1 MNRFFKKHTRTIFYG
16 SWFLLGLLQSIFT
29 EVQDDEAYYWVYAHY
44 LDWGYFDHPPMIA
57 LLIKIGTF
65 FFKGAL
71 AVRIVPLLL
80 NTATIYL
87 TEKITSPK
95 NPFLFY
101 TIVLSVAV
109 LQISGFVAV
118 PDVPLM
124 FFTALFFLVYNNY
137 LQRSSW
143 RNALL
148 LGVVAAL
155 LLYSKYHAVL
165 LLFFILLSNFELLR
179 NAKIYAAGFLALLLF
194 APHLWW
200 QYQHNWLSFRYHLF
214 ESNVNPYK
222 FSYTTDYILGQ
233 ALLAG
238 PIAGFFLWPASFLYR
253 TKNLFERSLKFTA
266 VGFFVFFLL
275 STLKGKVEPNWTSP
289 AIVPV
294 MVLAHEYLQEKA
306 GWRKWLVRLLPVTM
320 ALVIAFRFV
329 MIFDVLPVQ
338 AIVERYH
345 AWKGWPQEIQRKTGS
360 ELFVFNNNY
369 QRASKFWFYS
379 GKTTYSMNKFDDRR
393 NNYNFWPV
401 EDSVLGKPVY
411 ILDIYELQNYPAMIQ
426 TPLYT
431 VGYRYDSS
439 YNSFAKIT
447 FSAKDKLLNEN
458 DSLRLDFAVTVPPD
472 YQTYILEHPGVNP
485 KIALGFF
492 DGQNMIKY
500 IELPFALQDVVQKNI
515 RSLSVLPQVKPG
527 DYFMRFGIM
536 TDSKLYS
543 HNSEKIKLTV
553 LKPDLRR

>member
-1 MNRFFKKHTRTIFYG
+1 MNRFLQKHHRTIFYTA
-16 SWFLLGLLQSIFT
+16 WFLLGLLQSIFT
-29 EVQDDEAYYWVYAHY
+29 ELQDDEAYYWVYAHY

-57 LLIKIGTF
+57 LLIKIGTLF
-65 FFKGAL
+65 LHGAL
-71 AVRIVPLLL
+71 AVRILPLLL

-87 TEKITSPK
+87 TEKLTGPK

-101 TIVLSVAV
+101 AIVLSIAV

-124 FFTALFFLVYNNY
+124 FFTALFFLVYNQY

-165 LLFFILLSNFELLR
+165 LLFFILLSNLKLLR
-179 NAKIYAAGFLALLLF
+179 DAKVYVAGFLALLLF

-222 FSYTTDYILGQ
+222 FNYTTDYILGQ

-253 TKNLFERSLKFTA
+253 TKNVFERSLKFTA
-266 VGFFVFFLL
+266 VGFFLFFLL

-289 AIVPV
+289 AIVALL
-294 MVLAHEYLQEKA
+294 VLAHKFLQERE
-306 GWRKWLVRLLPVTM
+306 GWRKWLVRLLPITIV
-320 ALVIAFRFV
+320 LVISFRFI
-329 MIFDVLPVQ
+329 MIFDVVKAE

-345 AWKGWPQEIQRKTGS
+345 AWKGWPQELQEKTGT
-360 ELFVFNNNY
+360 EQYVFNNNY

-379 GKTTYSMNKFDDRR
+379 GKMTYSMNKFDDRR

-411 ILDIYELQNYPAMIQ
+411 IMDIYDVEQYKTTIR

-431 VGYRYDSS
+431 VGYYFDSS

-447 FSAKDKLLNEN
+447 FSAKDKKMSEN
-458 DSLRLDFAVTVPPD
+458 DSLRFDFAVNVPPH
-472 YQTYILEHPGVNP
+472 YQTYLLQHPEVNP

-492 DGQNMIKY
+492 DGQKMVKY
-500 IELPFALQDVVQKNI
+500 IELPFSLQDVVKKNI
-515 RSLSVLPQVKPG
+515 RSLSVLPQLPPG
-527 DYFMRFGIM
+527 NYFMRFGVM
-536 TDSKLYS
+536 SDSKLYS
-543 HNSEKIKLTV
+543 HNSEKIKLTIQN
-553 LKPDLRR
+553 